1 MALRCES
8 TVTIAK
14 SPEVVFP
21 WLVDDDK
28 VPQWMSGLEQYEPL
42 EPGPLHV
49 GALIRQKLVVSGQHL
64 SFELNVT
71 ELDPPRRAVLRFE
84 GSGFKAA
91 NEYSVTESLGGAQV
105 TWVVGGDTTSFKAK
119 LVAPMVQAKLQEKLD
134 ADLARL
140 RALLEGEAAAA

>member
-8 TVTIAK
+8 TVTIGRP
-14 SPEVVFP
+14 PEQVFP
-21 WLVDDDK
+21 WLIEDDK
-28 VPQWMSGLEQYEPL
+28 VPQWMTGLERYEPA

-49 GALIRQKLVVSGQHL
+49 GSRIHQELSVSGQRL
-64 SFELNVT
+64 SFELEVT
-71 ELDPPRRAVLRFE
+71 ELAPPQRAVLRFA
-84 GSGFKAA
+84 GSGFDAA
-91 NEYSVTESLGGAQV
+91 NEYALDEATGGTRV

>member
-1 MALRCES
+1 VALRCES

-14 SPEVVFP
+14 PPEQVFP
-21 WLVDDDK
+21 WLVDTDK
-28 VPQWMSGLEQYEPL
+28 VPQWMSGLELYEPL

-49 GALIRQKLVVSGQHL
+49 GSRIRQKLSVSGQHL
-64 SFELNVT
+64 SFELHIT
-71 ELDPPRRAVLRFE
+71 ELAPPQRAVLRFE
-84 GSGFKAA
+84 GSGFNAA
-91 NEYSVTESLGGAQV
+91 NEYALAADAGGTRV
-105 TWVVGGDTTSFKAK
+105 TWVVSGDTTSFKAK